1 MPQKPSEA
9 ESESSSLLS
18 AARRDALAF
27 DLLAAQ
33 QNAPSEVVFF
43 LAQQSIEKSMKAVLA
58 HRKVAYPKT
67 HDLLQLSALLSDDL
81 LLEKV
86 STDLM
91 IRLGPYAVEL
101 RYVPPSS
108 PRVYLDEVQAAI
120 TQVLA
125 WVEQSLES

>member
-9 ESESSSLLS
+9 ESESSSLL
-18 AARRDALAF
+18 AAAKRDALAF

-33 QNAPSEVVFF
+33 KNAPSEVVFF
-43 LAQQSIEKSMKAVLA
+43 LAQQSLEKSMKAVLA

-81 LLEKV
+81 LLQKV

-108 PRVYLDEVQAAI
+108 PKVDLDEVQAAI

-125 WVEQSLES
+125 WVEHSLKS

>member
-1 MPQKPSEA
+1 MPQKPTEA
-9 ESESSSLLS
+9 ESESRSLL
-18 AARRDALAF
+18 AAAKRDALAF

-33 QNAPSEVVFF
+33 QEAPSEVVFF
-43 LAQQSIEKSMKAVLA
+43 LAQQSIEKGMKAVLA
-58 HRKVAYPKT
+58 YRKVAYPKT
-67 HDLLQLSALLSDDL
+67 HDLLQLSVLLGDDSLFQRVPNDL
-81 LLEKV
+81 L
-86 STDLM
+86 

-125 WVEQSLES
+125 WVEQSLKS

>member
-9 ESESSSLLS
+9 ESESSSLL
-18 AARRDALAF
+18 AAAKRDALAF

-33 QNAPSEVVFF
+33 KNAPSEVVFF
-43 LAQQSIEKSMKAVLA
+43 LAQQSLEKSMKAVLA

-81 LLEKV
+81 LLQKV

-101 RYVPPSS
+101 PYVPPSS

-125 WVEQSLES
+125 WVEHSLKS